1 MEQKRGMFVVF
12 EGIDGSGKGTQIIN
26 LAGHIKSLD
35 KYRDIIL
42 THEPWRSEEIKI
54 KLREDKEAYSEGI
67 KMAGL
72 YVNDRINHSEEIN
85 SRLDEG
91 YFVLCDR
98 YKLST
103 CAYQW
108 TQGVDLY
115 RLLKMHED
123 ARILTPDL
131 NIFLDV
137 SAKTALERT
146 AQRDYKEKFEDWK
159 FQKNLIAHYHSL
171 ISRRDAKSLFG
182 EIINVNGRD
191 SVKGVAEKIGSSF
204 DSFYGKWKNKEQK
217 S

>member
-1 MEQKRGMFVVF
+1 MERKRGMFIVF
-12 EGIDGSGKGTQIIN
+12 EGSDGSGKGTQMIN
-26 LAGHIKSLD
+26 LAGHIKDLD
-35 KYRDIIL
+35 KYKDVIL
-42 THEPWRSEEIKI
+42 THEPWRSEEIKR
-54 KLREDKEAYSEGI
+54 KLKEDKEAYSDGI

-85 SRLDEG
+85 SRLNEG

-123 ARILTPDL
+123 SRILTPDV

-137 SAKTALERT
+137 SVEAALERM
-146 AQRDYKEKFEDWK
+146 AKRGYKEKFENWS
-159 FQKNLIAHYHSL
+159 FQKDLIAHYNSL
-171 ISRRDAKSLFG
+171 ISRGDAERLFG

-191 SVKGVAEKIGSSF
+191 SINDVAENIGSAF
-204 DSFYGKWKNKEQK
+204 DSFYEKWKNKEQK

>member
-1 MEQKRGMFVVF
+1 MERKRGMFIVF
-12 EGIDGSGKGTQIIN
+12 EGSDGSGKGTQMIN
-26 LAGHIKSLD
+26 LAGHIKDLD
-35 KYRDIIL
+35 KYKDVIL
-42 THEPWRSEEIKI
+42 THEPWRSEEIKR
-54 KLREDKEAYSEGI
+54 KLKEDKEAYSDGI

-85 SRLDEG
+85 SRLNEG

-123 ARILTPDL
+123 
-131 NIFLDV
+131 
-137 SAKTALERT
+137 
-146 AQRDYKEKFEDWK
+146 
-159 FQKNLIAHYHSL
+159 LIAHYNSL
-171 ISRRDAKSLFG
+171 ISRKDAKSLFG
-182 EIINVNGRD
+182 EIISVNGRD
-191 SVKGVAEKIGSSF
+191 SKDDVAEKVESVF
-204 DSFYGKWKNKEQK
+204 DSFYEKWKNNEQK